1 MQCLY
6 PNTLDRLAGD
16 LCISHVVG
24 TLAYGDVRGDGEVL
38 NSKNTSQ
45 IVQDLLRSM
54 VGPLGLDFCLVG
66 WLTAAST

>member
-1 MQCLY
+1 MAVFLSQHLRQ
-6 PNTLDRLAGD
+6 TGWRLVHPST
-16 LCISHVVG
+16 ISHVVG

-54 VGPLGLDFCLVG
+54 VGPLGLDFCLA
-66 WLTAAST
+66 TS

>member
-6 PNTLDRLAGD
+6 PNTLDRLTGD

-24 TLAYGDVRGDGEVL
+24 TLACGDVRGDGEVL
-38 NSKNTSQ
+38 NSENTSQ

-66 WLTAAST
+66 